1 MSNMTNNEIKKIVN
15 DLRILRGPDVICRN
29 AVLAIEELMEQRD
42 SARLDLCNAEAEVA
56 MHQKVSTSPEQIAE
70 EYGWEYLNNIFGDNN
85 ETD

>member
-1 MSNMTNNEIKKIVN
+1 MSNMTNEEIYKIVN

-42 SARLDLCNAEAEVA
+42 NARLDLCSAEAEVA

-70 EYGWEYLNNIFGDNN
+70 ENGWDYLIEMYGDKHEAD
-85 ETD
+85 